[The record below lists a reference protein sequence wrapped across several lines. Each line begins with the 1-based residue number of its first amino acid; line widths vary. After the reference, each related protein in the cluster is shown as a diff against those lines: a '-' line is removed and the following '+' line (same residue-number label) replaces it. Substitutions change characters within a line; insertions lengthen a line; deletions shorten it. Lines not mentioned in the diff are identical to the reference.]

1 MAKAGRYTIPLAD
14 VERIDAAE
22 LFSISGEQ
30 REAVRAARP
39 RLMLMAL
46 IFAFGYSVLM
56 VRSVSL
62 TIFDHQS
69 VSVKNRVAAST
80 QVPRAKLTDRNGEL
94 LASSIETYSAYIARA
109 NIRNADRLARQ
120 LSAIKGLASEEIL
133 RARLEGKKGR
143 ARLGHRLTP
152 AVRDA
157 IFSLGLPGVEFVP
170 ELTRYYPRGQFAAH
184 VLGWVNADGRG
195 TAGAERAFAEQLQ
208 DKNTKTL
215 ALSLDTRV
223 QFALESELQTAM
235 TEFRPEAA
243 LGIVTN
249 IKTGEVLAMA
259 GRPTFSP
266 NAPGKASPRERR
278 NRAATDR
285 YELGSVFK
293 PLTLAMGFDQ
303 GLIKPDE
310 LFDVVRPLVVSTK
323 QINDMHHSRHKMS
336 VREILIES
344 SNKGAAL
351 IALRVGGEKQR
362 QYLADFGLLDAAK
375 IELKESARP
384 YMSSRQWR
392 AVKTATIGYGHG
404 ITVTPL
410 AFVQAMG
417 AVANGGHLV
426 PLTLLARPPGYRPE
440 GRDVISPMAA
450 KTVIDIMR
458 EVVTKGTGKNANV
471 EGFDVAG
478 KTGSAEKLDP
488 KTGRYVK
495 DRNISSFVAIFPA
508 HNPQYLV
515 FILLD
520 EPKGDVHTGGWET
533 AGWNAAPVAG
543 RVIGRIG
550 PVLLPLAKRTSLMAS
565 NGEKN
570 P

>member
-1 MAKAGRYTIPLAD
+1 
-14 VERIDAAE
+14 
-22 LFSISGEQ
+22 
-30 REAVRAARP
+30 
-39 RLMLMAL
+39 
-46 IFAFGYSVLM
+46 
-56 VRSVSL
+56 
-62 TIFDHQS
+62 
-69 VSVKNRVAAST
+69 
-80 QVPRAKLTDRNGEL
+80 
-94 LASSIETYSAYIARA
+94 
-109 NIRNADRLARQ
+109 
-120 LSAIKGLASEEIL
+120 
-133 RARLEGKKGR
+133 
-143 ARLGHRLTP
+143 
-152 AVRDA
+152 
-157 IFSLGLPGVEFVP
+157 
-170 ELTRYYPRGQFAAH
+170 
-184 VLGWVNADGRG
+184 
-195 TAGAERAFAEQLQ
+195 
-208 DKNTKTL
+208 
-215 ALSLDTRV
+215 
-223 QFALESELQTAM
+223 
-235 TEFRPEAA
+235 
-243 LGIVTN
+243 
-249 IKTGEVLAMA
+249 MA

-303 GLIKPDE
+303 GLIKPDD

-323 QINDMHHSRHKMS
+323 QINDMHRSHHKLS

-351 IALRVGGEKQR
+351 IALKVGGEKQR

-375 IELKESARP
+375 IELRESARP
-384 YMSSRQWR
+384 YMSTRRWR

-426 PLTLLARPPGYRPE
+426 PLTLLARPPGYTPE
-440 GRDVISPMAA
+440 GRDVISAKAA
-450 KTVIDIMR
+450 KTVVDIMR

-471 EGFDVAG
+471 KGFDVAG

-488 KTGRYVK
+488 KTGQYVK

-520 EPKGDVHTGGWET
+520 EPKGDVHTSGWET

-543 RVIGRIG
+543 RVISRIG
-550 PVLLPLAKRTSLMAS
+550 PVLLPLAKRADLMAS